1 MTRGDAPHVVRRL
14 PLAII
19 FRAFGAGVHIARIFR
34 AFGAGL
40 LAIFL
45 APLALVKIMEHQTAV
60 QTTQADR
67 QNQAACCSKP
77 DSSAPEQ
84 IYLFRDLHQRIGNRA
99 VGRMVQ
105 AKLNISGSAV
115 PEVQR
120 KCDSCAEEE
129 EVHRKADEELIQRK
143 SLDDAA
149 AKAESAVDSISG
161 GEPLPASARNFFE
174 PRFGHD
180 FSGVRI
186 HTGSPAAESANA
198 INAQAYTKGKDIVF
212 GEGQYSAGST
222 ASQNLL
228 AHELA
233 HVVQQS
239 AGRVQPTSVQRS
251 VLVEPEDARS
261 EMLDLFNDLCP
272 SGGFRLAKNL
282 IMSTCP
288 KLSGPACECLCN
300 VTRDTNRTYNINV
313 QNANRNNRLEVMH
326 DGVSKRIPDS
336 TTSPQTVGGTNP
348 QITMTRSSSPM
359 EFSVFSPGCTPIW
372 LPNWRILGHE
382 LCGHGRLNQTYSG
395 DRGDREEHNS
405 TIETENKIAAEHG
418 GDGSAPRG
426 KYTDPRQGEV
436 ATNPVGDRSMITFKL
451 KDGWYYESPTA
462 CVAAPPAPGPPGPKS
477 ASTTPES
484 GNVDE
489 QQPQEGS
496 PA

>member
-1 MTRGDAPHVVRRL
+1 
-14 PLAII
+14 
-19 FRAFGAGVHIARIFR
+19 
-34 AFGAGL
+34 
-40 LAIFL
+40 
-45 APLALVKIMEHQTAV
+45 MEHQTAV
-60 QTTQADR
+60 QTTQADH
-67 QNQAACCSKP
+67 QNQATCCSKP

-105 AKLNISGSAV
+105 AKLNTSEAAV
-115 PEVQR
+115 PQVQR

-129 EVHRKADEELIQRK
+129 EKIHRKIDEELIQKK

-149 AKAESAVDSISG
+149 AKAENAVDNISG
-161 GEPLPASARNFFE
+161 GEPLPASARAFFE
-174 PRFGHD
+174 PRFDHD

-186 HTGSPAAESANA
+186 HTGSQAADSASS
-198 INAQAYTKGKDIVF
+198 INARAYTRGKDIVF
-212 GEGQYSAGST
+212 GEGQYAAGSSAG
-222 ASQNLL
+222 QKLL

-239 AGRVQPTSVQRS
+239 AGRVQPRSVQRS

-261 EMLDLFNDLCP
+261 EMLDLFNFLCP

-282 IMSTCP
+282 VMSTCP
-288 KLSGPACECLCN
+288 NMSGPSCECLCN
-300 VTRDTNRTYNINV
+300 VTRDTKRTYSINV
-313 QNANRNNRLEVMH
+313 QNANRDNRLEVMH
-326 DGVSKRIPDS
+326 DGVSKRIPDA
-336 TTSPQTVGGTNP
+336 TISPQTLGGTNP
-348 QITMTRSSSPM
+348 QITMTRSSSAM

-395 DRGDREEHNS
+395 DRGDRQEHDV
-405 TIETENKIAAEHG
+405 TIDTENKIAAEHG
-418 GDGSAPRG
+418 GAARG
-426 KYTDPRQGEV
+426 KYSDPRQGEV